1 MARPLIPL
9 TRKFNEEFQGSAM
22 TVIDCHHHFWTFGK
36 REHKFPPAVGA
47 RLDHDYMPEHLRP
60 QLKAAGVDK
69 TILVQVL
76 NEVGET
82 HEFLQMSKD
91 VDFVAGVVGW
101 VPLTDPKACAQALDG
116 MKGRGK
122 LVGIRTLIA
131 YEPDP
136 KWLVQ
141 PAVVESLRL
150 LAKAGLVFEAI
161 PVNEAQFES
170 VLAVTRDIPDL
181 KVALNHLGNQPGSR
195 GPRIWRAPL
204 HCRTCR
210 SNYRQVWALVVRWKW
225 STDEIRRYA
234 DHVIEL
240 FGADRVMAGSNW
252 PVVELGGTYAE
263 VWQGLVDLIA
273 KLSPDERAKI
283 LGGSAQRIYGV

>member
-1 MARPLIPL
+1 
-9 TRKFNEEFQGSAM
+9 M
-22 TVIDCHHHFWTFGK
+22 TVIDCHHHFWTFGQ
-36 REHKFPPAVGA
+36 RAHKFPPAVGT

-76 NEVGET
+76 NEVDET
-82 HEFLQMSKD
+82 YEFLEMSRT

-101 VPLTDPKACAQALDG
+101 VPLTDPKACTQALEG
-116 MKGRGK
+116 MNGRGK

-141 PAVVESLRL
+141 SSVIESLKL

-161 PVNEAQFES
+161 PVNEAQLES

-181 KVALNHLGNQPGSR
+181 KVVLNHLGNP
-195 GPRIWRAPL
+195 PVPEKAWDPWAANMARAAALPNMSVKL
-204 HCRTCR
+204 
-210 SNYRQVWALVVRWKW
+210 SAGLALVVRWKW

-234 DHVIEL
+234 DTVVEL
-240 FGADRVMAGSNW
+240 FGPDRVMAGSNW

-263 VWQGLVDLIA
+263 VWKGITDLIA
-273 KLSPDERAKI
+273 KQSPADRAKI
-283 LGGSAQRIYGV
+283 LGLSAQRIYGL